1 MSSGAQIALVAVAAG
16 LACSLAGVFL
26 VLRKLSMVADAI
38 SHAVLPGLVA
48 GYVLANG
55 PNLLLGFLGA
65 VASGLLTVFLV
76 ETLSNT
82 RRVTGDTAI
91 GLVFPAM
98 FALGVYVI
106 TRYFPNLHI
115 DTDAVLFGEIAFA
128 PFDTLVLGGRD
139 LGPVSLW
146 VLGGLGVFNAL
157 VLASLYKEL
166 KIATFDAALAATL
179 GFAPVVLHYV
189 LMSVVAVT
197 TVGAFSA
204 VGAVLAVALIVV
216 PAVTASLLTKRLG
229 HLIAVSMAIG
239 AGSALAGYG
248 LATLWNVSI
257 SGMMATTLGAVFCL
271 ALLFSPSEGL
281 VSQWSRRRRQREE
294 FATDVLLIHLATHRN
309 TPEEALESTLLH
321 IERELGWTSDRAS
334 LVATRAERAG
344 LLQANSGSLR
354 LTREGQARATRVS
367 AR

>member
-1 MSSGAQIALVAVAAG
+1 MSSGVQIALVAVAAG

-26 VLRKLSMVADAI
+26 VLRRLAMVADAI

-55 PNLLLGFLGA
+55 PNLLFGFLGA
-65 VASGLLTVFLV
+65 VASGLVTVYLV
-76 ETLSNT
+76 ETLSKT

-115 DTDAVLFGEIAFA
+115 DTDAVLYGEIAFA
-128 PFDTLVLGGRD
+128 PFDTLIVRGLE

-146 VLGGLGVFNAL
+146 VLGGLGVFNAV
-157 VLASLYKEL
+157 VLTAVYKEL
-166 KIATFDAALAATL
+166 KLATFDAALATTL
-179 GFAPVVLHYV
+179 GFAPIILHYV

-204 VGAVLAVALIVV
+204 VGAILAVALIVV
-216 PAVTASLLTKRLG
+216 PAVTASLLTKRLS
-229 HLIAVSMAIG
+229 HLIAISMAIG

-248 LATLWNVSI
+248 FASLWNVSI
-257 SGMMATTLGAVFCL
+257 SGMMATVLGVVFCI
-271 ALLFSPSEGL
+271 ALLFAPAEGFL
-281 VSQWSRRRRQREE
+281 THWARLRRQREE

-309 TPEEALESTLLH
+309 TPEEAVESTLLH
-321 IERELGWTSDRAS
+321 IERELGWSPDRAS
-334 LVATRAERAG
+334 QIAIRAERAG
-344 LLQANSGSLR
+344 LLQAKRGSLR
-354 LTREGQARATRVS
+354 LTQEGQARATQVA